1 MVQMGFP
8 HSSVSKESACNAG
21 DLGLIPVSGRS
32 PGEGT
37 SNPLQHSCLE
47 NPMDRG
53 AWRATVHGVAR
64 VKYDLATKP
73 PYLNRLVIFPFSR
86 WCSGKEFAC
95 QCRRCTRQVRSL
107 EIVKTPPW
115 RREQLPTPVSLPVES
130 HGQRS
135 LEGYSPWGRKE
146 LDMTEHTHLLAPVTL
161 SKCTIGDMVQA
172 RQWHPTPVLLPGKS
186 HGWRSLVGCSPWG
199 R

>member
-1 MVQMGFP
+1 MVQMGFR
-8 HSSVSKESACNAG
+8 HSSVGKGSACNAG

-32 PGEGT
+32 PGEGA

-53 AWRATVHGVAR
+53 AWRPAVHGVAR

-73 PYLNRLVIFPFSR
+73 PPYLNGLVIFPFSR

-107 EIVKTPPW
+107 GVVKTPW
-115 RREQLPTPVSLPVES
+115 RRERPPTPVFLPRDS

-135 LEGYSPWGRKE
+135 L
-146 LDMTEHTHLLAPVTL
+146 A
-161 SKCTIGDMVQA
+161 
-172 RQWHPTPVLLPGKS
+172 
-186 HGWRSLVGCSPWG
+186 GCSL
-199 R
+199 